1 MKKKWITMT
10 GALLMIGAV
19 GAQAQVAS
27 DTRIRVTKD
36 TYTTSTMTSEGD
48 IDYIAYARTVNEW
61 YRPTGT
67 VCSGVDM
74 EEVRRVQIESDLY
87 NPATMISP
95 DSAKM
100 IALCAVPGQI
110 GSGEM
115 EVNNGRTE
123 NEGSIIPNGK
133 PTYTKVVVDGQTGRG
148 LCTKQFGGVRGGV
161 SWLREGWGDKIGR
174 AHG

>member
-1 MKKKWITMT
+1 MT

-27 DTRIRVTKD
+27 DTRIRVSKD

-48 IDYIAYARTVNEW
+48 IDYVADARTVNEW
-61 YRPTGT
+61 YRPSGT
-67 VCSGVDM
+67 VCSNVDM

-87 NPATMISP
+87 NPATMVSP

-115 EVNNGRTE
+115 EVTNGRTE
-123 NEGSIIPNGK
+123 YEISIIPAGK
-133 PTYTKVVVDGQTGRG
+133 RTYTKVIVDAQTGAI
-148 LCTKQFGGVRGGV
+148 LSTKQFGGLRGVTG
-161 SWLREGWGDKIGR
+161 WLRESWEHKQNTP
-174 AHG
+174 